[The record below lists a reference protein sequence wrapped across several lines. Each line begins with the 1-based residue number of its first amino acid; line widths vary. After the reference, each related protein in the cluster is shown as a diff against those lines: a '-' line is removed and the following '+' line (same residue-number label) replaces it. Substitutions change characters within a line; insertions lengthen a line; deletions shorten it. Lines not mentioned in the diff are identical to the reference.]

1 MRESP
6 PWSGR
11 ACRGIVRELRKPPGK
26 GGLPA
31 SKRREVREV
40 KIAVAVKIVPDSQDV
55 AVGGN
60 GEMDVSKARPVVS
73 EYDLPAIEAA
83 ARVAKESP
91 ESKVVAVTAGPAS
104 IDELEMRADDS
115 LSGLDAFATAEV
127 LAGVIEGLGDIDLVV
142 CGDGSADEYVQQVD
156 VQLAER
162 LGMPI
167 ATSVVGLSVRGGI
180 ATATRALEDC
190 VETVELGLPAVV
202 SVTPDFATP
211 RIPGMK
217 DILAAGKRPMNVSGA
232 DAAPQP
238 TLETIELAA
247 PEKTERNPT
256 IVSASEDGAI
266 DKLAE
271 AVKAAL

>member
-1 MRESP
+1 MN
-6 PWSGR
+6 
-11 ACRGIVRELRKPPGK
+11 
-26 GGLPA
+26 
-31 SKRREVREV
+31 
-40 KIAVAVKIVPDSQDV
+40 IAVAVKIIPDSQDV

-104 IDELEMRADDS
+104 IDDSKVKKNVLARGADELEMRADDS

-127 LAGVIEGLGDIDLVV
+127 LAGVIEGLGDVDLVV
-142 CGDGSADEYVQQVD
+142 CGDGSADEYAQQVD
-156 VQLAER
+156 VQLAEW
-162 LGMPI
+162 LGWPI
-167 ATSVVGLSVRGGI
+167 ATSVVGLSVQGGI

-217 DILAAGKRPMNVSGA
+217 DILAAGKRPMSVSGA
-232 DAAPQP
+232 DSAPQP

>member
-1 MRESP
+1 
-6 PWSGR
+6 
-11 ACRGIVRELRKPPGK
+11 
-26 GGLPA
+26 
-31 SKRREVREV
+31 
-40 KIAVAVKIVPDSQDV
+40 
-55 AVGGN
+55 
-60 GEMDVSKARPVVS
+60 
-73 EYDLPAIEAA
+73 
-83 ARVAKESP
+83 
-91 ESKVVAVTAGPAS
+91 
-104 IDELEMRADDS
+104 
-115 LSGLDAFATAEV
+115 
-127 LAGVIEGLGDIDLVV
+127 
-142 CGDGSADEYVQQVD
+142 
-156 VQLAER
+156 
-162 LGMPI
+162 MPI

-266 DKLAE
+266 DKPAE